1 MKQKKINGITI
12 LLAIIFVVL
21 LIYSLS
27 MVFIMLWGLLTTF
40 KSHTDFN
47 GTITGIPNVL
57 WLPDAKYSAEQ
68 MKFANYEV
76 IFSKLVL
83 EKTEIFYS
91 GTQKI
96 YHHSK
101 TDFWGMLFN
110 TLLFTGIGSLL
121 LALVPCLMAY
131 VCAKYDYFY
140 SKVIHTVVLF
150 VMVIPIIGNTASE
163 ITVLRQLNL
172 YDNWFGYF
180 VQRFNFVGMYF
191 LVFFAYFKGLSNT
204 YVEAAE
210 IDGAGQYR
218 ILWSIILPLSMK
230 MIGSVVLIQFV
241 QLWNNYQV
249 PLLYLPTHPTLAYA
263 VYDLSYANTHRDL
276 SNVPVRIAG
285 CMFLAIP
292 LLILFICFQKK
303 LMGNI
308 SMGGLKE

>member
-1 MKQKKINGITI
+1 MKQKKFDGITV
-12 LLAIIFVVL
+12 LLAVVFIVL
-21 LIYSLS
+21 VIYSLS
-27 MVFIMLWGLLTTF
+27 MIFILLWGLLTTF
-40 KSHTDFN
+40 KSHVDFS

-57 WLPDAKYSAEQ
+57 GLPDPKASAEQ
-68 MKFANYEV
+68 LNFANYKV

-101 TDFWGMLFN
+101 TDFWGMLLN

-140 SKVIHTVVLF
+140 SKVVYTVVLF

-180 VQRFNFVGMYF
+180 VQRFNFVGIIYISIF
-191 LVFFAYFKGLSNT
+191 VFGRKN
-204 YVEAAE
+204 
-210 IDGAGQYR
+210 R
-218 ILWSIILPLSMK
+218 
-230 MIGSVVLIQFV
+230 
-241 QLWNNYQV
+241 
-249 PLLYLPTHPTLAYA
+249 
-263 VYDLSYANTHRDL
+263 R
-276 SNVPVRIAG
+276 
-285 CMFLAIP
+285 
-292 LLILFICFQKK
+292 
-303 LMGNI
+303 
-308 SMGGLKE
+308 